1 MLKLKKFQG
10 LNGTVCALYR
20 AVTAIFGRIGRIA
33 TEDVVANEMYTS
45 FVSLEACPPIE
56 EDTSFVSLEACPLRK
71 TDLLV
76 LKLARPLRKTDFNS
90 LDFLVNRF
98 L

>member
-45 FVSLEACPPIE
+45 FVSLEACP
-56 EDTSFVSLEACPLRK
+56 LRK
-71 TDLLV
+71 TVLLV
-76 LKLARPLRKTDFNS
+76 LKLARPLRKIPV
-90 LDFLVNRF
+90 LLVLKLAR
-98 L
+98 

>member
-45 FVSLEACPPIE
+45 FVSLEACPL
-56 EDTSFVSLEACPLRK
+56 T
-71 TDLLV
+71 
-76 LKLARPLRKTDFNS
+76 KTDFNS
-90 LDFLVNRF
+90 LDLFQTNSIDINKL
-98 L
+98 LS